1 MVRRPYVAGQF
12 YPGDRASLEKALG
25 GYLKKESV
33 KERAVAVIVPHA
45 GYIYSGPT
53 AGEVYS
59 RVAIPGH
66 VILIGPNHT
75 GAGKRVSVMASGVWE
90 TPLGAVRV
98 DDDLAGRL
106 IESTPLASP
115 DTAAHLM
122 EHSLEVQLPFLQS
135 LNKNVS
141 IVPITVMSASYK
153 DCVEIGGA
161 VARAITA
168 SKKDVLIVVSSD
180 MNHYEPDK
188 RTREK
193 DRLAIDKALDL
204 DARGLL
210 DVTASKNIT
219 MCGRIPAAIGIIA
232 AKELGATKAE
242 LIDYSTSGDAGGDY
256 DHVVGY
262 AGILIK

>member
-1 MVRRPYVAGQF
+1 MVRRPCVAGQF
-12 YPGDRASLEKALG
+12 YPGDRASLENALN

-33 KERAVAVIVPHA
+33 KERALAVIAPHA

-59 RVAIPGH
+59 RVVVPDR

-75 GAGKRVSVMASGVWE
+75 GAGKMVSVMTSGAWE
-90 TPLGAVRV
+90 TPLGVVRV
-98 DDDLAGRL
+98 DEELSGL
-106 IESTPLASP
+106 LMGLSPLLSP
-115 DTAAHLM
+115 DTAAHLT
-122 EHSLEVQLPFLQS
+122 EHSLEVQIPFLQS
-135 LNKNVS
+135 LNSNIS
-141 IVPITVMSASYK
+141 IVPITVMRASYK

-161 VARAITA
+161 VARAITGCR
-168 SKKDVLIVVSSD
+168 KEVLIVVSSD

-193 DRLAIDKALDL
+193 DRLAIEKVIALD
-204 DARGLL
+204 AKGLL

-232 AKELGATKAE
+232 AKELGAQKAE
-242 LIDYSTSGDAGGDY
+242 LVDYSTSGDISGDY
-256 DHVVGY
+256 GHVVGY